1 MKKIALILYYNKN
14 IFCETFIKKM
24 VNSFLEKCLK
34 STAHEFIFS
43 SNMYV
48 KHRKYVQEKL

>member
-24 VNSFLEKCLK
+24 VNSILEKCLK

-43 SNMYV
+43 SYMYV